1 MMDAL
6 PFRTLLH
13 FPCTSKF
20 TSCTRPKD
28 AMPIDFK
35 CNFSS
40 LEIKRLS
47 RRMVLKFCGFNTLLL
62 SINPVL
68 AAPMP
73 EMKEPEVIRTLKLA
87 SGVKFQEIIEGEGS
101 EAQEGD
107 TVEVNYVCRR
117 SNGYFVHST
126 VDQFSGES
134 SPVILP
140 LDENQI
146 IKGLKEVLIG
156 MKVGGK
162 RRALIPPSVGYF
174 GPRRSLFS
182 HATEPLIFEVQ
193 LLKSWFSSS
202 GEDQLREKP
211 SSSLLADWNSYAATS
226 DANEST
232 NGLRSFGSLDLE
244 AAVRSANDTVSGTLN
259 KFAICF
265 TLGCGFIIGSFFALK
280 GPKNQLAHM
289 SSKERI
295 PFTLGFIGSMVGTLY
310 VSMVWHSY
318 VLSVLFSVI
327 QVLALVYYAISY
339 FPGGSAGLKFLS
351 SSLASSAMRLFGR

>member
-1 MMDAL
+1 MHFHSKPCFTSLAL
-6 PFRTLLH
+6 PNLQAKWFTLIDDVATLAQ
-13 FPCTSKF
+13 TS
-20 TSCTRPKD
+20 STRPKD
-28 AMPIDFK
+28 AMPMDLHCK
-35 CNFSS
+35 FSS

-73 EMKEPEVIRTLKLA
+73 EMKEPEVIRTLELPN
-87 SGVKFQEIIEGEGS
+87 GVRFQEVIEGEGP

-126 VDQFSGES
+126 VDQFTGES

-182 HATEPLIFEVQ
+182 HANEPLIFEVQ
-193 LLKSWFSSS
+193 LLK
-202 GEDQLREKP
+202 
-211 SSSLLADWNSYAATS
+211 
-226 DANEST
+226 
-232 NGLRSFGSLDLE
+232 
-244 AAVRSANDTVSGTLN
+244 
-259 KFAICF
+259 
-265 TLGCGFIIGSFFALK
+265 
-280 GPKNQLAHM
+280 
-289 SSKERI
+289 
-295 PFTLGFIGSMVGTLY
+295 
-310 VSMVWHSY
+310 
-318 VLSVLFSVI
+318 VL
-327 QVLALVYYAISY
+327 
-339 FPGGSAGLKFLS
+339 
-351 SSLASSAMRLFGR
+351 